1 MGGTPANMQQEA
13 AELAEQALKIRDG
26 FQINW
31 MNMKDGETG
40 VLHWESTEI
49 QATAEEEQ
57 VAHIPKAIILCNAV
71 SREINFSSV
80 QLVNQ
85 LRVKQRVLFNGNC
98 IEEWNFDFGFVI
110 PGSTN
115 TWQSVIEAAGEG
127 KMIPPEVLSGNLV
140 IETHFLDGEACV
152 CTSSLRIFYD

>member
-1 MGGTPANMQQEA
+1 MQVD
-13 AELAEQALKIRDG
+13 EQTQKISAG
-26 FQINW
+26 FAINW

-40 VLHWESTEI
+40 VQHWSSDQI

-57 VAHIPKAIILCNAV
+57 VAHIPSAIIQCKAV
-71 SREINFSSV
+71 SREINFSS
-80 QLVNQ
+80 QELVNN

-98 IEEWNFDFGFVI
+98 IEEWNFVFGFVI

-115 TWQSVIEAAGEG
+115 TWQSTIEAAGEG

-140 IETHFLDGEACV
+140 IETHFLDGDSLV
-152 CTSSLRIFYD
+152 CKSSLRIFYE